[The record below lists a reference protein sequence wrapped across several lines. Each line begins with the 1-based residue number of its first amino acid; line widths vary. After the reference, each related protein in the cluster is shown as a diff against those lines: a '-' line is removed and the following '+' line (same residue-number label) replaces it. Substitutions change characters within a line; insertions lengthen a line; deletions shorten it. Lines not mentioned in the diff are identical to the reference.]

1 MTTHQHLSRRTLL
14 GATASAAAVA
24 GLSPLAAMA
33 QSGTVRFILPNATGS
48 GVDAITRAAQGA
60 LGKALNAA
68 VVVDNQ
74 PGAGGVVGLQALAKA
89 APDGNTLAVVSNNVV
104 IFPSVLKS
112 LPFDMPGD
120 FTPIAV
126 VGATPM
132 VLVVNAAKV
141 PATNMRE
148 FVALLKSKPGQLN
161 FASGGNGTILHLAT
175 ELFLD
180 ASGATAKHIPYKG
193 VGPMVTDLIG
203 GQVDFATAALP
214 SVQAHLKSG
223 TLRAIG
229 VASAQR
235 TPAAPEI
242 PTFAEQGL
250 PNYVVEAWF
259 AVIGPK
265 GLPAA
270 EVRRAHDAVAAAFAA
285 PEVKALM
292 AQQGNVVH
300 VGSPEAAQA
309 FFQHGGV
316 GLELDGLAVAG
327 RSQARL
333 VEHFVQEAG
342 QVVRQRVGV
351 AVLEGQH
358 FGVVERF
365 DRVAI
370 QLLAA
375 RGGAL
380 GLGLFFGR
388 QGFLGAE
395 LGNDGFALVRA
406 LDVHTGVFKIAH
418 GHAVERQARG
428 QPHLFIVLAFVHLQA
443 LAHQGRAHG
452 AHQLGR
458 VGFGGFFPFLDLDV
472 RQQKRVGAVFVAAVH
487 AQQLAPLQVVEQRGL
502 IVLRL
507 GRGFQLGQ
515 GSRNA
520 AGAACRLHIAGQ
532 LVVALH
538 AGATG
543 QGRAQ
548 GQYPQQTGAKV
559 RKSFHFFPTRTMYG
573 MSESPAAPTAR
584 YQPKLTSA
592 LLRAPKRADKVRVAS
607 GER

>member
-48 GVDAITRAAQGA
+48 GVDAITRAAQAA

-203 GQVDFATAALP
+203 GQVEFGTAALP
-214 SVQAHLKSG
+214 SLQAHIKSG
-223 TLRAIG
+223 ALRPIG
-229 VASAQR
+229 VLSPQR

-250 PNYVVEAWF
+250 TNFAVEAWF

-265 GLPAA
+265 NLPPAQ
-270 EVRRAHDAVAAAFAA
+270 VRKAHDAVVAAFADPA
-285 PEVKALM
+285 VKDAM
-292 AQQGNVVH
+292 AKQGNTINV
-300 VGSPEAAQA
+300 STTEQAQA
-309 FFQHGGV
+309 AFRQELAKYAALVKKV
-316 GLELDGLAVAG
+316 GLE
-327 RSQARL
+327 
-333 VEHFVQEAG
+333 
-342 QVVRQRVGV
+342 
-351 AVLEGQH
+351 
-358 FGVVERF
+358 
-365 DRVAI
+365 
-370 QLLAA
+370 
-375 RGGAL
+375 
-380 GLGLFFGR
+380 
-388 QGFLGAE
+388 
-395 LGNDGFALVRA
+395 
-406 LDVHTGVFKIAH
+406 
-418 GHAVERQARG
+418 
-428 QPHLFIVLAFVHLQA
+428 
-443 LAHQGRAHG
+443 
-452 AHQLGR
+452 
-458 VGFGGFFPFLDLDV
+458 
-472 RQQKRVGAVFVAAVH
+472 
-487 AQQLAPLQVVEQRGL
+487 
-502 IVLRL
+502 
-507 GRGFQLGQ
+507 
-515 GSRNA
+515 
-520 AGAACRLHIAGQ
+520 
-532 LVVALH
+532 
-538 AGATG
+538 
-543 QGRAQ
+543 
-548 GQYPQQTGAKV
+548 PQ
-559 RKSFHFFPTRTMYG
+559 
-573 MSESPAAPTAR
+573 
-584 YQPKLTSA
+584 
-592 LLRAPKRADKVRVAS
+592 
-607 GER
+607 